1 MLRLISVSLERGQFL
16 NLFKMEDTE
25 LMILVDKLFDYFFLE
40 KFSEQGQ
47 TFISGIEY
55 REAIKA
61 KIEGEPMADILC
73 EKFSKVDVAV
83 SR

>member
-16 NLFKMEDTE
+16 NLFKMEDAE